1 MNGSSGFSH
10 VCLRRALATATYAFL
25 TCALICSATTGAR
38 AVDSSPQPDETP
50 CPMATP
56 STFHLSYPD
65 RVPISPESAENF
77 EHYNQDGHGSMLV
90 TTRWDGSVKTLVPP
104 TLDIDA
110 QLNDVL
116 RQFARKISVT
126 PTIACGVT
134 TSVLLVQFAVPS
146 GKVSVIQMHAPG
158 DTDK

>member
-1 MNGSSGFSH
+1 MY
-10 VCLRRALATATYAFL
+10 LRAAFAAATGAVLTIGLICAATLEARALDA
-25 TCALICSATTGAR
+25 
-38 AVDSSPQPDETP
+38 SPQPDETP

-90 TTRWDGSVKTLVPP
+90 ITRWDGSVKAVVPP
-104 TLDIDA
+104 TLDIDS

-116 RQFARKISVT
+116 RQFARKIAVT
-126 PTIACGVT
+126 PTIACGLT
-134 TSVLLVQFAVPS
+134 TSVLMVQFAVPS
-146 GKVSVIQMHAPG
+146 GKISVTQMHAPG

>member
-1 MNGSSGFSH
+1 MNGSSSFARLR
-10 VCLRRALATATYAFL
+10 LRRAFATVAGTFL
-25 TCALICSATTGAR
+25 TVGLICAATIEAR
-38 AVDSSPQPDETP
+38 AVGTTPQADETP

-90 TTRWDGSVKTLVPP
+90 TTRWDGSVKALVPP

-126 PTIACGVT
+126 PSIECGVT
-134 TSVLLVQFAVPS
+134 TSILLVQFAVPS
-146 GKVSVIQMHAPG
+146 GKITVVQMHAPG